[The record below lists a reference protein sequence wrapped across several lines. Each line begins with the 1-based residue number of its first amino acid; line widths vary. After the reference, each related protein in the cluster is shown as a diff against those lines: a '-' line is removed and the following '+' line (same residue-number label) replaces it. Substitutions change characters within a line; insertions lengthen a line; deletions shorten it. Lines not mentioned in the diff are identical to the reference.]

1 MVLEKKVAIITG
13 ASSGI
18 GKATLEYLRTKG
30 YTVYNISKSIEDQ
43 DYAYSADV
51 NDYKRVGEIFNDIF
65 KREGQID
72 VLVNNAGYGI
82 AGAIE
87 NTNLE
92 NINKL
97 FATNLSSV
105 VALSSMAIPYL
116 KRTKGRIVNISSV
129 AGVIPLPFQA
139 CYSAAKAGVL
149 NFSKALN
156 TEVKPFGMRVI
167 AVLPGDTKTGF
178 TAARVVDKRE
188 DDSYSSRDLKSI
200 QKMAKDEQKGKDPIT
215 VAKVIYKVL
224 KKKRPPTQKTV
235 GFSYKTVVFLA
246 KHLPESLVNW
256 IVKIIY
262 G

>member
-1 MVLEKKVAIITG
+1 MKKVAIITG

-18 GKATLEYLRTKG
+18 GKATLEYLREKG
-30 YTVYNISKSIEDQ
+30 YIAYNISLNAEEDEFT
-43 DYAYSADV
+43 YSANV
-51 NDYKRVGEIFNDIF
+51 NDYERARKIFEDIF
-65 KREGQID
+65 QKEGRID

-87 NTNLE
+87 NTTGE

-105 VALSSMAIPYL
+105 VALSSMVIPYL
-116 KRTKGRIVNISSV
+116 KKTKGRIVNISSV

-156 TEVKPFGMRVI
+156 SEVKPFGVRVI
-167 AVLPGDTKTGF
+167 AVMPGDTKTGF
-178 TAARVVDKRE
+178 TSARVVDEAK
-188 DDSYSSRDLKSI
+188 DNSYASRDAKSI
-200 QKMAKDEQKGKDPIT
+200 AKMAKDEQKGKDPKT

-224 KKKRPPTQKTV
+224 KKKRPPLQKTV
-235 GFSYKTVVFLA
+235 GFSYKTIVFLA
-246 KHLPESLVNW
+246 KYLPEGLVNF